1 MHLLLLTWFCPNLLL
16 TDTRFCQPVPES
28 IEIGEQQPDDDEEE
42 EAEEIPEV
50 RLTETG
56 AFRSVVDDA
65 LDDGDDGTTE
75 SSHPSQ
81 PTDDSLPKKTP
92 V

>member
-1 MHLLLLTWFCPNLLL
+1 MGP
-16 TDTRFCQPVPES
+16 
-28 IEIGEQQPDDDEEE
+28 GK
-42 EAEEIPEV
+42 AEEIPEV